1 MTAFLLE
8 ILLQILGE
16 ALAEFLLGFG
26 FESVAQIFRPNRKSN
41 VYMAA
46 FGTVLLGF
54 IIGALSA
61 LIYPHQVASPFRFP
75 WVTLILSPLVCGFAL
90 EQVGEWRKRRGGES
104 TFLSTFLGGFG
115 FAFSIA
121 LARFILI
128 KVVLVKP

>member
-8 ILLQILGE
+8 ILLQILAE

-46 FGTVLLGF
+46 FGAVLLGG

-61 LIYPHQVASPFRFP
+61 YFYPHQVASPFRFP
-75 WVTLILSPLVCGFAL
+75 WISLILSPLACGFAL
-90 EQVGEWRKRRGGES
+90 KQVGEWRKRRGGES
-104 TFLSTFLGGFG
+104 TFLSTFLGGFV

-121 LARFILI
+121 VARFILI
-128 KVVLVKP
+128 KFVFAKL

>member
-61 LIYPHQVASPFRFP
+61 LIYPHQVASPFRLDKKFGKPFSGP
-75 WVTLILSPLVCGFAL
+75 WPCKYLL
-90 EQVGEWRKRRGGES
+90 
-104 TFLSTFLGGFG
+104 
-115 FAFSIA
+115 
-121 LARFILI
+121 
-128 KVVLVKP
+128 